1 MQDNDINNTRIQ
13 KLLSLP
19 DLSRADNSPIK
30 FIVDKILTM
39 EDFKNFDV
47 IKTPEVVSVE
57 YNFDLLNTP
66 QDHSSR
72 QKTDTY
78 YVDDNHV
85 LRTHTTVMWPYYLL
99 DKNGIEKLREN
110 GWVGALSFG
119 KVFRKDEIDR
129 NHFPIFHQIDGFY
142 ICRKKEKVID
152 LDDLKKVLADIVKNV
167 YGEKIEYKFLVDS
180 FPFTDPSAQI
190 EIKVGEKWLEVV
202 GCGLVHTKVLK
213 NLGIDPEIYNGWAF
227 GFGIE
232 RLAMVKMNIPD
243 IRIFWAKDERITSQ
257 FKDLDSQYKEVSK
270 FPMTYRDI
278 SFVIDK
284 NINLNS
290 YYEIVRDCAGNL
302 VEEVKLVD
310 KYEDR
315 EKFGED
321 KISYTLRIIYRS
333 PERTLTNEEINEI
346 QEKIREK
353 TERELQASLR

>member
-1 MQDNDINNTRIQ
+1 MNDVNNIRIQ

-19 DLSRADNSPIK
+19 DLSRTINSPIK
-30 FIVDKILTM
+30 FIIDKILALP
-39 EDFKNFDV
+39 DFKDFDV
-47 IKTPEVVSVE
+47 IKIPEIVSVE

-66 QDHSSR
+66 QDHPSR
-72 QKTDTY
+72 RETDTY
-78 YVDDNHV
+78 YTDRDHV

-99 DKNGIEKLREN
+99 DEKGVEKLEKN
-110 GWVGALSFG
+110 GWVGALSYG
-119 KVFRKDEIDR
+119 RVFRKDEIDR
-129 NHFPIFHQIDGFY
+129 NHFPAFHQIDGFY
-142 ICRKKEKVID
+142 ICRKKEKVIE

-167 YGEKIEYKFLVDS
+167 YGEKIEYRFLVDS

-202 GCGLVHTKVLK
+202 GCGLVHPQVFK
-213 NLGIDPEIYNGWAF
+213 NLNIDPEVYNGWAF

-243 IRIFWAKDERITSQ
+243 IRIFWATDERITSQ
-257 FKDLDSQYKEVSK
+257 FKNLDSQYKEVSK
-270 FPMTYRDI
+270 FPMTSRDI

-284 NINLNS
+284 NINLNN

-310 KYEDR
+310 KYEDK

-321 KISYTLRIIYRS
+321 KISYTFRINYRS

-353 TERELQASLR
+353 TRQELGATLR